1 MSRSVAEACFCCAEE
16 PLGMDAEIGAEIA
29 GEEHGEGERRS
40 MGGGGGLKTGGVGT
54 AGRLSFA
61 AEVFLPPSC
70 TRE

>member
-1 MSRSVAEACFCCAEE
+1 
-16 PLGMDAEIGAEIA
+16 MDAEIGAEIA